1 MRKIFSYWY
10 VVLIVLFFAGAAGV
24 YIVFGESSY
33 IAVHDN
39 LDLFVAQFRMLKNT
53 GSFFAH
59 GVDVPFLGGVTRDNL
74 PSELS
79 LYTVLYMILPSFA
92 AYAAGYLLKIGIA
105 MGSVWLLVRDWYGER
120 FGEYKPLAVLMGF
133 AYGILNVF
141 PAFGIPFASI
151 PLAVYLLRRIYKGPS
166 LKLYVFLFCYP
177 FLSYFSYFGFF
188 ILAYLAAAVLWLW
201 VRDRR
206 VPRSLLAAVFVLAA
220 GYVVFEYRLF
230 GVMLFG
236 GTETIRST
244 MVEADL
250 TAGEILAQGADVW
263 RHGIFHAE
271 SVHDRFI
278 WWVCMFYFVYRN
290 QRYMARG
297 DWKGM
302 FRDIYNLLMLV
313 LVFNS
318 AVYGIYNW
326 GAFRGLVETLVPFL
340 KGFQFN
346 RTVFFNPFL
355 WYAAFFIVLQRM
367 YAAPGE
373 PARRAPG
380 GYGRGAGEKGQRA
393 NGQDLARQAPGRYGG
408 SAGEK
413 GRPAKVQETV
423 WRAAGTWRRFAA
435 NGMALAAIGVV
446 LLSPTRYNDLLD
458 TCKNKALELLKGKH
472 IDEMSYEE
480 FYSEGLFGEIKE
492 DIGYS
497 GEWSVAYG
505 FHPAVLEYNGIATLD
520 GYLGFYP
527 QQYKEDFRR
536 VIAPA
541 LDRVEASRIYYD
553 DWGARA
559 YVYSGSEDSVVSN
572 FKSFTAAD
580 RDLYIDTEAFG
591 ELGGK
596 YIFSRFELSNAE
608 ELGLGFVK
616 AYGTEASPYMVYL
629 YEWKQATAG
638 SGRSSGI

>member
-1 MRKIFSYWY
+1 
-10 VVLIVLFFAGAAGV
+10 
-24 YIVFGESSY
+24 
-33 IAVHDN
+33 
-39 LDLFVAQFRMLKNT
+39 
-53 GSFFAH
+53 
-59 GVDVPFLGGVTRDNL
+59 
-74 PSELS
+74 
-79 LYTVLYMILPSFA
+79 
-92 AYAAGYLLKIGIA
+92 
-105 MGSVWLLVRDWYGER
+105 
-120 FGEYKPLAVLMGF
+120 
-133 AYGILNVF
+133 
-141 PAFGIPFASI
+141 
-151 PLAVYLLRRIYKGPS
+151 
-166 LKLYVFLFCYP
+166 
-177 FLSYFSYFGFF
+177 
-188 ILAYLAAAVLWLW
+188 
-201 VRDRR
+201 
-206 VPRSLLAAVFVLAA
+206 
-220 GYVVFEYRLF
+220 
-230 GVMLFG
+230 
-236 GTETIRST
+236 
-244 MVEADL
+244 
-250 TAGEILAQGADVW
+250 
-263 RHGIFHAE
+263 
-271 SVHDRFI
+271 
-278 WWVCMFYFVYRN
+278 
-290 QRYMARG
+290 MARG